1 MEFQEILDTLN
12 FSSISWQIISPI
24 IFSIADII
32 TGFIQAVI
40 NKDVDSTKMRNGLLH
55 KILIITIILL
65 SFVGDY
71 TFNLNFIS
79 KIVCSY
85 VIIMEIMS
93 ITENITN
100 AGIDITILSNIL
112 KIKRGEKSN
121 GKIE

>member
-1 MEFQEILDTLN
+1 MEIQEILNSLN
-12 FSSISWQIISPI
+12 FSSISWQIMSPI
-24 IFSIADII
+24 IFCISDVI

-65 SFVGDY
+65 AFVADF

-85 VIIMEIMS
+85 VIIMEVMS
-93 ITENITN
+93 IAENITK
-100 AGIDITILSNIL
+100 AGIDVTILSNLL
-112 KIKRGEKSN
+112 KIKKGDEK
-121 GKIE
+121 